1 MANGYRYLSSED
13 VSHFLEHGYIIIKSA
28 FTKEKANKWTG
39 ALWTRLGLSPSDKST
54 WTKERIHMPVHGREK
69 VETFA
74 PKAWAAIQDLLGG
87 EERIDEA
94 ASTWGNSFIVNLGTP
109 ELEAAT
115 DTIAPQ
121 DLDNWH
127 VDGDFFVHYL
137 DSPEQALL
145 VIPIFSDI
153 LPRGGGTMISPDG
166 LDLMARY
173 LAAHPEGV
181 IPEDLTFIP
190 STSTV
195 EPRCDDPGFWSHLQ
209 EIKKCQRFVELT
221 GEVGDVV
228 LMHPLMV
235 HSASKNYLRIPR
247 VITNPPVGLKEPFK
261 FNRDDPELYSLVE
274 RKTLLALGVERLDFK
289 PTTKRKRIIPA
300 RVLLQQKMLEEEKA
314 RLKTMSPEQ

>member
-1 MANGYRYLSSED
+1 
-13 VSHFLEHGYIIIKSA
+13 
-28 FTKEKANKWTG
+28 
-39 ALWTRLGLSPSDKST
+39 
-54 WTKERIHMPVHGREK
+54 MPVHGREK

-87 EERIDEA
+87 EEGIDEA

-195 EPRCDDPGFWSHLQ
+195 EPRCDDPGFWSHPP

-221 GEVGDVV
+221 GEVGD
-228 LMHPLMV
+228 
-235 HSASKNYLRIPR
+235 NYLRIPR
-247 VITNPPVGLKEPFK
+247 VITNPPVSLKEPFN
-261 FNRDDPELYSLVE
+261 FNREDPELYSLVE

-289 PTTKRKRIIPA
+289 PTTKRKEDSPGT
-300 RVLLQQKMLEEEKA
+300 QEKA
-314 RLKTMSPEQ
+314 RLKTMSPDNKYVS